1 MAPDPKGIVELECH
15 THYPDAAQQMVG
27 MGMGNKEVADVLAT
41 YSSPFKLGKDTITA
55 TCINKQ
61 NLLFTMKCKASV
73 VASGGQSIASTK
85 HRNEV
90 LLVMHI

>member
-1 MAPDPKGIVELECH
+1 MKNESIFITLHNPHHI
-15 THYPDAAQQMVG
+15 
-27 MGMGNKEVADVLAT
+27 T

-85 HRNEV
+85 YRNEV